1 MGGGTRT
8 LEIPLM
14 AQASL
19 AALGSSC
26 HPPLLTQVALVV
38 FAVHTLV
45 AQENAVDAEKAFVT
59 LTVLS
64 ILNKA
69 QAFLPFSI
77 HSVVQVRLGERRPL
91 GGALQGCSRLGPHLH
106 PPTHP
111 QPRGGGWREGVR
123 KSWRC
128 RAGSERSRSGS
139 RRPRSPKH
147 AASPACEG
155 SLHLPLHA
163 GQRDLISPP
172 LTVSAHV
179 LPPWTFA

>member
-19 AALGSSC
+19 ATLGSSC

-45 AQENAVDAEKAFVT
+45 AQENALDAEKAFVT

-91 GGALQGCSRLGPHLH
+91 GGALQGCGRLGPHLH

-111 QPRGGGWREGVR
+111 QPR
-123 KSWRC
+123 
-128 RAGSERSRSGS
+128 AGDAEQETNEAAAEVVGLGPQSTQPVQPARVHCTSLFTQGSGT
-139 RRPRSPKH
+139 
-147 AASPACEG
+147 
-155 SLHLPLHA
+155 LFPL
-163 GQRDLISPP
+163 L
-172 LTVSAHV
+172 
-179 LPPWTFA
+179 